1 MQQLIERDKFNH
13 NLKQHKSGFK
23 NNMHI
28 QDPVMP
34 IWDDKYHNKQNLDN
48 HFFPNS
54 AKSSSSQKPHNFRG
68 PPPAEGHNGDL
79 NFEFFEPPR
88 HKLFTSRDRGKR
100 RLRKQQK
107 RKRPRHPSHPRPA
120 PPASPAVDPF
130 MDLDYI
136 EEIRAVNEIFTI
148 MEMAPTCV
156 PIFSG
161 LTMLKHLLRMVS

>member
-120 PPASPAVDPF
+120 PPVSPAVDPF

-161 LTMLKHLLRMVS
+161 LTVLKHLLRMVS